1 MKIKENNMTLL
12 NLKTF
17 LKQCEKRLVYYDHF
31 DYHLFTNGVIM
42 YGIAKGTRTERPD
55 MYLNELLDKITIKST
70 EHNSH
75 VFEAVVNAYKK
86 AQREFVVDYEKQA
99 QTTKAKN
106 KVVKEH
112 SNDTIKEVTLDNK
125 LLKCCKARPAGKKE
139 AFMCQVNFRVKPLFC
154 YFETSLLDDDEF
166 IFIMPIIQK

>member
-1 MKIKENNMTLL
+1 MALL

-17 LKQCEKRLVYYDHF
+17 LKQCETRLVYYDHL

-55 MYLNELLDKITIKST
+55 MYLNELLDKITVKST

-75 VFEAVVNAYKK
+75 VFEAVVNAYNQ
-86 AQREFVVDYEKQA
+86 AQREFVVDYEKQV

-106 KVVKEH
+106 KIVKEH
-112 SNDTIKEVTLDNK
+112 DNDTIKEVTLDNK
-125 LLKCCKARPAGKKE
+125 LLKCCKAIPAGKKE

-154 YFETSLLDDDEF
+154 YFETSLLDDEF
-166 IFIMPIIQK
+166 IFIMPITRK